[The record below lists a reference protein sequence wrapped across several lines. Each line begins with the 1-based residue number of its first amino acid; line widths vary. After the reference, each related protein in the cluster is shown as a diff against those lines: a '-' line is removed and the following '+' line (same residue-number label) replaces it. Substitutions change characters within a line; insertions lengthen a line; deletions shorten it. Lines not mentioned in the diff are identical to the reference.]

1 MPNLDLLNYFNTQL
15 TPSPSKDW
23 LKDIGNIA
31 QLPQAPM
38 RKSTD
43 SFWGGLKAG
52 TSKFMGKA
60 GDEMK

>member
-1 MPNLDLLNYFNTQL
+1 MLSNIINNFNTQL

-23 LKDIGNIA
+23 LKNIGNIS

-38 RKSTD
+38 KKSTD
-43 SFWGGLKAG
+43 SFMGGLKAG

>member
-1 MPNLDLLNYFNTQL
+1 MLNLDLLNYFNTQL

-43 SFWGGLKAG
+43 SFMGGLVANTGKFL
-52 TSKFMGKA
+52 SKS
-60 GDEMK
+60 GDNMK